1 MLEPAKRRFAE
12 SSMKVVFRLRS
23 LLLLGERIVEVERT
37 QGVARFTAHDMI
49 FEVDWEEN
57 HLEVTG
63 IISMDDGRLEGDV
76 LHFRGSLPLPKPMF
90 EFSTLKGGT
99 GPAKFPASPY
109 RDKLVDPPFSEEL
122 IILSE
127 NDKILPYYD
136 KRIDTG
142 LIPPEHIS
150 TTPPVP
156 RQDLR
161 GSREIPNSRLGNKGD
176 VWDGEKAR
184 NPDPDAFLI
193 ASDSPPVNTW
203 QWEIPLTH
211 LQRGVE
217 GGGSELHTTE
227 IKPED
232 DCG

>member
-12 SSMKVVFRLRS
+12 SSMKVVFHLRA

-150 TTPPVP
+150 TTPPCAEAGLAGVA
-156 RQDLR
+156 
-161 GSREIPNSRLGNKGD
+161 GD
-176 VWDGEKAR
+176 SQFQAGQQGR
-184 NPDPDAFLI
+184 
-193 ASDSPPVNTW
+193 
-203 QWEIPLTH
+203 
-211 LQRGVE
+211 RMGR
-217 GGGSELHTTE
+217 
-227 IKPED
+227 
-232 DCG
+232 